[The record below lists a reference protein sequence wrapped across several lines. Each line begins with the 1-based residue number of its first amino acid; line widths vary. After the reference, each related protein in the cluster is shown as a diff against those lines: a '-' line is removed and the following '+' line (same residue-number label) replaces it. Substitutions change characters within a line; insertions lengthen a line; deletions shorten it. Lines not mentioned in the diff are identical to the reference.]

1 MSTSSNDDKLRE
13 CVIKKKNIT
22 ELRLWTIIFSQLIL
36 WVGIWGLFDT
46 TIKHIFMNSFCKQ
59 ISAYVSILLIGSV
72 LYYIQNGNTYYS
84 YIS

>member
-1 MSTSSNDDKLRE
+1 MTTQESPLPE

-22 ELRLWTIIFSQLIL
+22 EIRLWTIIFSQLIL

-46 TIKHIFMNSFCKQ
+46 TIKYIFINSFCKQ
-59 ISAYVSILLIGSV
+59 ISAYVSILVIGSV
-72 LYYIQNGNTYYS
+72 LYYVQNGNTYYS